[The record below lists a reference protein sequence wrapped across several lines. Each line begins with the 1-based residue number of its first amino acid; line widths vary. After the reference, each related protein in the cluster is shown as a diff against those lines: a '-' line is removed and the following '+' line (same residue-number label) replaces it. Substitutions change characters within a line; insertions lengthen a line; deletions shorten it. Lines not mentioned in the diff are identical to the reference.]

1 LHHADDAR
9 RARALERSVGKVVW
23 GLIAVLAALAVA
35 AVFVMTQGDRW
46 VADAVET
53 YGSAATKT
61 AVGVRGV
68 QLALTDGK
76 ATLDRLTIANPD
88 GYATNY
94 AVRID
99 AATVTLDLASLS
111 TDVPVITE
119 ILLTGAH
126 INAEQ
131 RGNAT
136 NLTEL
141 QRLISSPDD
150 GAQDTTDGRIVI
162 ERFRLPAA
170 RVTVTSELIGEPELL
185 TLEDVV
191 VSGVGRGSGGATYS
205 AAAEAILSPIL
216 AAART
221 AVQARLG
228 QAAGEAVR
236 EELREELEDEAGG
249 RLRDLLDR

>member
-1 LHHADDAR
+1 M
-9 RARALERSVGKVVW
+9 GKVVW
-23 GLIAVLAALAVA
+23 GLIAVLVALASA
-35 AVFVMTQGDRW
+35 AVVFVMTQGDRW

-61 AVGVRGV
+61 EVGVGGV
-68 QLALTDGK
+68 QLSLTDGK
-76 ATLDRLTIANPD
+76 ATLTRLTIANPD
-88 GYATNY
+88 GYETDY

-99 AATVTLDLASLS
+99 AADVTLDLASLS
-111 TDVPVITE
+111 ADVPVITQ

-131 RGNAT
+131 RGDGT
-136 NLTEL
+136 NLTDI
-141 QRLISSPDD
+141 QRLMSSPEE
-150 GAQDTTDGRIVI
+150 GAQDATDGRIII

-170 RVTVTSELIGEPELL
+170 RVTVTSELLGEPEEL

-205 AAAEAILSPIL
+205 AAAEAVLSPIL
-216 AAART
+216 TAARS

-236 EELREELEDEAGG
+236 EELREELDEKLEDEAGG